1 MSMNGATH
9 RPNRDEVKHPIT
21 HTITSP
27 NFEVISR
34 LNLTDSAHDSCRSLK
49 MYPYGHHTMVKKHT
63 IKTVIPKECLLHR
76 GGSFATTKL
85 VIHTGDLLCRLD
97 TQNM

>member
-34 LNLTDSAHDSCRSLK
+34 LNLTDSAHDSYRLLRYHDFVK
-49 MYPYGHHTMVKKHT
+49 ILLEVTENTNEDYGFLAV
-63 IKTVIPKECLLHR
+63 
-76 GGSFATTKL
+76 TTKL
-85 VIHTGDLLCRLD
+85 VFHTDDLFFAV
-97 TQNM
+97 

>member
-34 LNLTDSAHDSCRSLK
+34 LNLTDSAHDSYRLLTNLDFVK
-49 MYPYGHHTMVKKHT
+49 IFLEGTENTNEDYGFFSGHNKACFSH
-63 IKTVIPKECLLHR
+63 
-76 GGSFATTKL
+76 
-85 VIHTGDLLCRLD
+85 
-97 TQNM
+97 

>member
-34 LNLTDSAHDSCRSLK
+34 LNLTDSAHDSYRLLRNHDSVKTFLEGAENTNED
-49 MYPYGHHTMVKKHT
+49 YGFFSGHNKACFSH
-63 IKTVIPKECLLHR
+63 
-76 GGSFATTKL
+76 
-85 VIHTGDLLCRLD
+85 
-97 TQNM
+97 